1 MRKQELK
8 SMTILEKVVNTVQQ
22 LPIEQQKQA
31 LAFVEFLA
39 FNLNNQSDDDSL
51 IETNALMQVPD
62 LLDQVESAR
71 QEYRKGEALTM
82 QQVFG

>member
-1 MRKQELK
+1 
-8 SMTILEKVVNTVQQ
+8 MTILEKVVNTVQQ

-51 IETNALMQVPD
+51 IETNALLQVPD

-82 QQVFG
+82 QQMFG

>member
-1 MRKQELK
+1 
-8 SMTILEKVVNTVQQ
+8 MTILEKVVNTVQQ

-82 QQVFG
+82 QSVLMLPSC

>member
-1 MRKQELK
+1 
-8 SMTILEKVVNTVQQ
+8 MTILEKVVNTVQQ

-39 FNLNNQSDDDSL
+39 FNLNSQSDDDSL
-51 IETNALMQVPD
+51 TETNTLMQVPD

>member
-1 MRKQELK
+1 
-8 SMTILEKVVNTVQQ
+8 MTILEKVVNTVQQ

-31 LAFVEFLA
+31 LAFVEFLV

-51 IETNALMQVPD
+51 TETNALLQVPN

-71 QEYRKGEALTM
+71 QEYQKGETLTM

>member
-1 MRKQELK
+1 
-8 SMTILEKVVNTVQQ
+8 MTILEKVVNTVQQ

-39 FNLNNQSDDDSL
+39 FTLNSQSDDDSL
-51 IETNALMQVPD
+51 TETNALLQVPN

-71 QEYRKGEALTM
+71 QEYRKGKALTM
-82 QQVFG
+82 QSLLMLPSC

>member
-1 MRKQELK
+1 
-8 SMTILEKVVNTVQQ
+8 MTILEKVVNTVQQ

-51 IETNALMQVPD
+51 TETNALLQVPN

-71 QEYRKGEALTM
+71 QEYRKGKALTM
-82 QQVFG
+82 QSLLMSPSC

>member
-1 MRKQELK
+1 
-8 SMTILEKVVNTVQQ
+8 MTILEKVVNTVQQ
-22 LPIEQQKQA
+22 LPVEQQKQA

-51 IETNALMQVPD
+51 IETNALLQVPD

>member
-1 MRKQELK
+1 
-8 SMTILEKVVNTVQQ
+8 MTILEKVVNTVQQ

>member
-1 MRKQELK
+1 
-8 SMTILEKVVNTVQQ
+8 MTILEKVVNTVQQ

-51 IETNALMQVPD
+51 IETNALLQVPD

>member
-1 MRKQELK
+1 
-8 SMTILEKVVNTVQQ
+8 MTILEKVVNTVQQ

-31 LAFVEFLA
+31 LAFVEFLV
-39 FNLNNQSDDDSL
+39 FNLNNQDEQDSL
-51 IETNALMQVPD
+51 TETNALLQVPN

-71 QEYRKGEALTM
+71 QEYQKGEALTM

>member
-1 MRKQELK
+1 
-8 SMTILEKVVNTVQQ
+8 MTILEKVVNTVQQ

-39 FNLNNQSDDDSL
+39 FNLNSQSDDDSL
-51 IETNALMQVPD
+51 TETNALLQVPN

-71 QEYRKGEALTM
+71 QEYRKGKALTM
-82 QQVFG
+82 QSVLMLPSC

>member
-1 MRKQELK
+1 
-8 SMTILEKVVNTVQQ
+8 MTILEKVVNTVQQ

-31 LAFVEFLA
+31 LAFVEFLV

-51 IETNALMQVPD
+51 IETNALLQVPD